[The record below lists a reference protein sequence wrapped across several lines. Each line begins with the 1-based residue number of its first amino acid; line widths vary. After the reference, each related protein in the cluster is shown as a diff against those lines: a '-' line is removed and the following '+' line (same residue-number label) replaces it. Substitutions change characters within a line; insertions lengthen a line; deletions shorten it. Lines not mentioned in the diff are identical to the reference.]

1 MDEIKGYW
9 KGIEKLTKTDML
21 TFIFLI
27 KVETIS
33 ELKVVL

>member
-9 KGIEKLTKTDML
+9 KGSEKLTKTDML
-21 TFIFLI
+21 TFIFL